1 MSLRDLGTWFASLFE
16 GYGSV
21 FLWQT
26 NWLDVP
32 IFTLFFVVVNYFFI
46 FAGLTYLVSVLLVIL
61 FDWFVHRKKLR
72 QDGEYKSEWFGKP
85 WRVRHP
91 RVFRLILF
99 VLFWVILMFFA
110 IIADTIETFL

>member
-72 QDGEYKSEWFGKP
+72 QDGEYKSE
-85 WRVRHP
+85 
-91 RVFRLILF
+91 
-99 VLFWVILMFFA
+99 
-110 IIADTIETFL
+110 